1 MPRTGASRIVR
12 ALAGTSATFPRKRLV
27 QDFTNHFRGTALTSR
42 GERRSMAR
50 RRPGR
55 NALCNH
61 ELCIEDPSWERPHFQ
76 AALLRGTAI
85 GIL

>member
-27 QDFTNHFRGTALTSR
+27 QDFTCR

-61 ELCIEDPSWERPHFQ
+61 ELCTEDPSWERPHFQ